1 MKLPA
6 LVRRYK
12 WSILM
17 VMLAATVWWP
27 TVDYLADFRK
37 PDVGFVTTPH
47 DVVAA
52 MLDLAEVS
60 ETDNVYDLGSGDGRV
75 LRAAAERGAKATG
88 IEIDPG
94 LVDQSRRMI
103 RLAGLSEGVTIRRG
117 DIFKQDLTPATV
129 ITMFLTA
136 DLNAQLRPQL
146 DRLRPGTRVVSHMF
160 RMQGA
165 RATKK
170 VIVPSAESRMDHTVY
185 LWVTPI
191 LWESSK

>member
-6 LVRRYK
+6 FVRRYR
-12 WSILM
+12 WSILI
-17 VMLAATVWWP
+17 VLAAAAAWYP
-27 TVDYLADFRK
+27 AFNYLADFRK
-37 PDVGFVTTPH
+37 GDVGYVTTPN

-60 ETDNVYDLGSGDGRV
+60 ESDTVYDLGSGDGRV
-75 LRAAAERGAKATG
+75 LRAAAERGANAVG
-88 IEIDPG
+88 IEIDPE
-94 LVDQSRRMI
+94 LVDQSRQMI
-103 RLAGLSEGVTIRRG
+103 RSVGLAERVTIRRG

-160 RMQGA
+160 RMPGA
-165 RATKK
+165 KPAKK
-170 VIVPSAESRMDHTVY
+170 VVVPSAESRMDHTIY
-185 LWVTPI
+185 LWVTP
-191 LWESSK
+191 LEWE